1 MHWCCSENINY
12 PVLGLL
18 VDLQHKKDSELLERF
33 KRRLMK
39 MIKGLEHFS
48 YEDRLREL
56 EFSLEKGKLQEY
68 FIVAFQYSKRACKQ
82 EQCKLF
88 MEVKSDRTQ
97 GKSFKL
103 KEERF
108 RLDVMRNFSLR

>member
-56 EFSLEKGKLQEY
+56 DLFSLEKRRLQGGL
-68 FIVAFQYSKRACKQ
+68 ILAFQYLKRA
-82 EQCKLF
+82 
-88 MEVKSDRTQ
+88 
-97 GKSFKL
+97 
-103 KEERF
+103 
-108 RLDVMRNFSLR
+108 

>member
-1 MHWCCSENINY
+1 MFKTCQVPLWIRQEMHWCCSENINY

-56 EFSLEKGKLQEY
+56 DLFSLEKRRLQGGL
-68 FIVAFQYSKRACKQ
+68 ILAFQYLKRA
-82 EQCKLF
+82 
-88 MEVKSDRTQ
+88 
-97 GKSFKL
+97 
-103 KEERF
+103 
-108 RLDVMRNFSLR
+108 

>member
-1 MHWCCSENINY
+1 MDMFKTCQVPLWIREEKHWCCSENINY

-56 EFSLEKGKLQEY
+56 DLFSLEKRRLQGGL
-68 FIVAFQYSKRACKQ
+68 ILAFQYLKRA
-82 EQCKLF
+82 
-88 MEVKSDRTQ
+88 
-97 GKSFKL
+97 
-103 KEERF
+103 
-108 RLDVMRNFSLR
+108 